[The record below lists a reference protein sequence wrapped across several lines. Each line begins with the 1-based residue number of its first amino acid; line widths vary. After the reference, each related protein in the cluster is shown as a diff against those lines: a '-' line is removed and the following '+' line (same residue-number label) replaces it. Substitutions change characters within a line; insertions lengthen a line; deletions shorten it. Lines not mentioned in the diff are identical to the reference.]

1 MVNGPYCHRLDIRRN
16 LNSTKPVTH
25 LGYWDLYKL
34 DGQTVYVTN
43 KPIDNF
49 YADNGKN
56 YKDQLISEINLPHRV
71 HVVKS
76 LDIIQ
81 LIDKEN
87 FHYSIYN
94 EAQLKQMN
102 KNGFGVFVFE

>member
-1 MVNGPYCHRLDIRRN
+1 LSGN
-16 LNSTKPVTH
+16 KPVTH
-25 LGYWDLYKL
+25 LGYWDLYKM
-34 DGQTVYVTN
+34 DGQTVYITN
-43 KPIDNF
+43 NPINSF
-49 YADNGKN
+49 YTDCCKN
-56 YKDQLISEINLPHRV
+56 YKDQLTVEIDLPHRV

-102 KNGFGVFVFE
+102 KNGFEVYIFE